1 MTPLEGSLD
10 VFLLIL
16 DSLGSTELFF
26 ILLMAL
32 VFFGPRKLPQLS
44 RTLGKNI
51 AEFRKA
57 SEDFKRTWERE
68 VAFEESQ
75 FEAERTSHQLDDNS
89 ILTSETQDNQFPEPM
104 IEPVPAAEA
113 VGRQAMSN
121 TADPYPLSAETAETS
136 DEPIKSEPPRKQD
149 WL

>member
-1 MTPLEGSLD
+1 M
-10 VFLLIL
+10 FLLIL

-26 ILLMAL
+26 ILVMAL

-44 RTLGKNI
+44 RSLGKNI

-68 VAFEESQ
+68 VAFEES
-75 FEAERTSHQLDDNS
+75 HLDAIRAPSQQPEDNS
-89 ILTSETQDNQFPEPM
+89 ILNSENQPKQFPGPM
-104 IEPVPAAEA
+104 IEPVPAAES
-113 VGRQAMSN
+113 VGRQPMSN
-121 TADPYPLSAETAETS
+121 ATNPYALSAEADETR
-136 DEPIKSEPPRKQD
+136 DDPMKSEPPRKQD

>member
-1 MTPLEGSLD
+1 

-16 DSLGSTELFF
+16 DSLGSTELLF
-26 ILLMAL
+26 ILVMAL

-44 RTLGKNI
+44 RSLGKNI

-68 VAFEESQ
+68 VAFEES
-75 FEAERTSHQLDDNS
+75 N
-89 ILTSETQDNQFPEPM
+89 SETDRERVTLPENTSIMNSEIQHNQFPEPL
-104 IEPVPAAEA
+104 IEPVAAADA
-113 VGRQAMSN
+113 VSRNATSSPRN
-121 TADPYPLSAETAETS
+121 SALAAETS
-136 DEPIKSEPPRKQD
+136 ESADDPTRSEPPRKQD